1 MIFTDR
7 FVYVHQPKTGGTFVT
22 AVLFRLHE
30 FRWTRW
36 THLRSAFRVNLVHRN
51 RYGTLVYNNHKHG
64 GRAAIPP
71 EQRHKPVLATVRNPY
86 DLYVSQ
92 YEFGW
97 WRRREYR
104 RFFSPET
111 SFADYVRIAGDAF
124 GSLSEQFLHFH
135 DGRVDDVHFLTTN
148 RLNEG
153 LHAFLGEMHYAP
165 EDIAFIRDLQKI
177 LPKGKGRTAAQKWET
192 FYTPELKQLVR
203 TREAALFERFPEFDV

>member
-22 AVLFRLHE
+22 SVLFRLHD

-36 THLRSAFRVNLVHRN
+36 THLQSAFRGSLVHRN
-51 RYGTLVYNNHKHG
+51 RYGTFVYNNHKHG
-64 GRAAIPP
+64 GRAAIPAA
-71 EQRHKPVLATVRNPY
+71 QRHKPVLATARNPY

-97 WRRREYR
+97 WKRREYR
-104 RFFSPET
+104 RWFRPDL
-111 SFADYVRIAGDAF
+111 SFEEYVRVAGEAF
-124 GSLSEQFLHFH
+124 GPLAQQFLRFH
-135 DGRVDDVHFLTTN
+135 DGRVDDVRFVTTD

-153 LHAFLGEMHYAP
+153 LHDFLAETGYAA
-165 EDIAFIRDLQKI
+165 EDIAFVRELPKI
-177 LPKGKGRTAAQKWET
+177 LPKGKGRHSEQTWEK

-203 TREAALFERFPEFDV
+203 TREHDLFTLFPQFDV

>member
-22 AVLFRLHE
+22 AVLFRLHD

-36 THLRSAFRVNLVHRN
+36 THLQSAFRVNLVHRN
-51 RYGTLVYNNHKHG
+51 RYGTFVYNNHKHG
-64 GRAAIPP
+64 GRGAIPP

-97 WRRREYR
+97 WKRREYR
-104 RFFSPET
+104 RWFRPDV
-111 SFADYVRIAGDAF
+111 SFEEYVRVAGEAF
-124 GSLSEQFLHFH
+124 GPLSEQFLRFH
-135 DGRVDDVHFLTTN
+135 DGRVDDVRFITTG

-153 LHAFLGEMHYAP
+153 LHAFLAGMGYAA

-177 LPKGKGRTAAQKWET
+177 LPKGKGRSSAQPWEQ

-203 TREAALFERFPEFDV
+203 TREDVLFKRFPEFDV

>member
-1 MIFTDR
+1 VIFTDR

-22 AVLFRLHE
+22 AVLFRLHD

-36 THLRSAFRVNLVHRN
+36 THLRSAFRISLVHRN

-64 GRAAIPP
+64 GRRAIPP

-97 WRRREYR
+97 WKRRQYR
-104 RFFSPET
+104 RWFARVR
-111 SFADYVRIAGDAF
+111 SFDDYVRVAGEAF
-124 GSLSEQFLHFH
+124 GSLEQQFLRFH
-135 DGRVDDVHFLTTN
+135 DGRTGDVRFITTG

-153 LHAFLGEMHYAP
+153 LHDFLAGMAYAA
-165 EDIAFIRDLQKI
+165 EDLAFIRDLQKI
-177 LPKGKGRTAAQKWET
+177 LPRGKGRDATQRWES
-192 FYTPELKQLVR
+192 FYTPELKALVR
-203 TREAALFERFPEFDV
+203 TREHGLLAMFPEFDV

>member
-22 AVLFRLHE
+22 AVLFRLHD

-36 THLRSAFRVNLVHRN
+36 THLKSTFRVNLAHRN
-51 RYGTLVYNNHKHG
+51 RYGTFIYNNHKHG

-97 WRRREYR
+97 WKRREYR
-104 RFFSPET
+104 RWFRPEL
-111 SFADYVRIAGDAF
+111 SFEEYVHAAGEAF
-124 GSLSEQFLHFH
+124 GPLSQQFLRFH
-135 DGRVDDVHFLTTN
+135 DGRPDGVRFITTD

-153 LHAFLGEMHYAP
+153 LHDFLAGMDYAA
-165 EDIAFIRDLQKI
+165 EDLAFIRDLQKI
-177 LPKGKGRTAAQKWET
+177 LPQGKGRSAAQAWET

-203 TREAALFERFPEFDV
+203 TREHDLFTRFPQFDV

>member
-30 FRWTRW
+30 LRWTRW

-51 RYGTLVYNNHKHG
+51 KYGTLVYNNHKHG
-64 GRAAIPP
+64 GRGAIPP

-97 WRRREYR
+97 WKRREYR
-104 RFFSPET
+104 RFFAPDT

-124 GSLSEQFLHFH
+124 GSLAQQFLRFH
-135 DGRVDDVHFLTTN
+135 DGRVDDVRFLTTD

-153 LHAFLGEMHYAP
+153 LHDFLAETGYAA
-165 EDIAFIRDLQKI
+165 EDIAFIRDLARI
-177 LPKGKGRTAAQKWET
+177 LPKGKGRSDAGKWERS
-192 FYTPELKQLVR
+192 YTPDLKQLVR
-203 TREAALFERFPEFDV
+203 TREAALFERFPEFDA